1 MKRKRAAM
9 PRFVKFIVLGAV
21 VLCAM
26 SFIHL
31 QIQIKDRQSKL
42 DNINSQIA
50 AQKEQNEQIRNQIE
64 NGVSDE
70 YIASIAREHGYVMPN
85 ERVFKNASS
94 K

>member
-1 MKRKRAAM
+1 MKRKRAKM
-9 PRFVKFIVLGAV
+9 PHFIKIIVLGAV
-21 VLCAM
+21 IVGAM

-31 QIQIKDRQSKL
+31 QIQISERQARL
-42 DNINSQIA
+42 DDLISQTE
-50 AQKEQNEQIRNQIE
+50 EQQEVNDAIRNQIE